1 MNPAELLTTGFR
13 NAVVLVVGGHGD
25 IGAAVCRQAA
35 ELGATVIAA
44 SRRGADPEV
53 IADSAFMSLALDI
66 TSTESIRSAMAV
78 VEQAHG
84 RIDVLV
90 NTAGT
95 TATVPPAELERLS
108 DEVVEGVLASN
119 LAGPIRLLRE
129 ALPLLRRSANAAVVS
144 VSSVAARTGMGSN
157 TAYGG
162 AKAAL
167 DAMIVSWAKAL
178 APVRF
183 VNVSPSALANDFVP
197 GRPAEF
203 LARTIAATP
212 LQRLA
217 TADDVAAAVLVAA
230 QALPMTT
237 GVTIAVDG
245 GRHL

>member
-1 MNPAELLTTGFR
+1 
-13 NAVVLVVGGHGD
+13 V
-25 IGAAVCRQAA
+25 
-35 ELGATVIAA
+35 VIAA
-44 SRRGADPEV
+44 SRRGGDPTVRASSQWE
-53 IADSAFMSLALDI
+53 SLAIDV
-66 TSTESIRSAMAV
+66 TSTPSVRSA
-78 VEQAHG
+78 VELIDRKHG

-90 NTAGT
+90 NAAGT
-95 TATVPPAELERLS
+95 TATVPAAELHRLS
-108 DEVVEGVLASN
+108 DDVVDDVMASN
-119 LAGPIRLLRE
+119 VAGAIRLVRE
-129 ALPLLRRSANAAVVS
+129 SLPLLRRAQNPAVIS
-144 VSSVAARTGMGSN
+144 ISSVAARTGLGSN

-183 VNVSPSALANDFVP
+183 VNVAPSALANDFVP

-203 LARTIAATP
+203 LARTVSATP

-217 TADDVAAAVLVAA
+217 TADEVAAAVLVAA
-230 QALPMTT
+230 RALPMTT